1 MMPRTLRTAVVALSV
16 PVLLVLGG
24 CGGDDGSTEAAEPST
39 TSASPPTSTPAS
51 SEPPTSEPSDEP
63 SDEPSEEPSDD
74 GAVEIEIEIEDG
86 SVSPAG
92 KQVPANVGDK
102 IALLVDSDT
111 AEELHVHTAP
121 EEHEFAVEPGKD
133 QRFGF
138 TVEQPGQFDV
148 ELHESGALVAQLVVR
163 P

>member
-1 MMPRTLRTAVVALSV
+1 MMPRTLRTAVVALSA

-24 CGGDDGSTEAAEPST
+24 CGGDDGSTEAAEPAS
-39 TSASPPTSTPAS
+39 TSASTPAS
-51 SEPPTSEPSDEP
+51 TPTSSEAPTSEPSEEP
-63 SDEPSEEPSDD
+63 SDEPSDD

-86 SVSPAG
+86 SVSPTG

-102 IALLVDSDT
+102 IALLVESDS